1 MESTAGFHA
10 IMNLLLV
17 PMWMVSGSLFPMA
30 TAHGWVRWLMWANPL
45 TYSIALLN
53 HTLALPNAQPG
64 AAASLLVTLA
74 FGLVLLAASG
84 IMAAQKSTH
93 STA

>member
-1 MESTAGFHA
+1 
-10 IMNLLLV
+10 
-17 PMWMVSGSLFPMA
+17 
-30 TAHGWVRWLMWANPL
+30 MWANPL

-64 AAASLLVTLA
+64 AMTSLLVTLA

-84 IMAAQKSTH
+84 IRAAQKATD